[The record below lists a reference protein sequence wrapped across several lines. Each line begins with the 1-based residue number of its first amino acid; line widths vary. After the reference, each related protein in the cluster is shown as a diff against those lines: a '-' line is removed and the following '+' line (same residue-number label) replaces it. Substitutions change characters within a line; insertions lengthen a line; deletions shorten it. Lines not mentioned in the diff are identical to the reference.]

1 MDKNIKPLSLVPKPR
16 SAFKTVEW
24 LPALLKV
31 EGKNWDFQ
39 NDRNERPIRREYLKF
54 AHPYDEFKDDD
65 PEINARME
73 FARYQT
79 LGLAF
84 LDKSIEEDGTKV
96 VVTNAGKALA
106 LQENKDELMLRQLLK
121 WQFPSH
127 KHSGKGYETTRVFPL
142 EVILRIL
149 QKYGS
154 LNRLE
159 VAFSVFTCTNIKQIE
174 DVFYRIDAFK
184 DLVQDMPANKHK
196 EVFMQHFAEYNG
208 NTGNKPETYLGN
220 YDDTLFRYLEFT
232 GLFETSGRGYFTRIY
247 IPDRAKVK
255 FDLLLKDYEF
265 EFFENYRD
273 VHAFYNYFGD
283 PYARRLPWDTKEAM
297 GEIIGSK
304 LALLETKNVK
314 FTPTNIHDASKEELQ
329 LLDIELTAKILEVN
343 EREFIEITSKTPVER
358 AKIIEKFRDIEDGN
372 EDLAALWMEVNTW
385 KSLVAM
391 SGQHFVKRNFRV
403 ELDLSPRSFA
413 AGTSNTPDMEFYN
426 QKYIIIP
433 EVSIQRGV
441 QQWITEGSSVVE
453 HVYKFMEVKNGKRFF
468 GIDKV
473 EQYMNVDNLKAI
485 YGLFIAQK
493 LNHRLIWQFYVLA
506 RESWL
511 GEPISIIPM
520 KLSTYVRILEYMYQ
534 HDVPAIAFEEL
545 VVELAQ
551 STLCTTN
558 FEEWLQK
565 QEELVSSFTTFEP
578 VKA

>member
-1 MDKNIKPLSLVPKPR
+1 MDKNIKPWSLVPKPR
-16 SAFKTVEW
+16 SAVRTVEW

-31 EGKNWDFQ
+31 EGKNWDFK
-39 NDRNERPIRREYLKF
+39 NDRNERPVRREYLKF
-54 AHPYDEFKDDD
+54 AHPYDEYKEVD
-65 PEINARME
+65 PEIHARME

-84 LDKSIEEDGTKV
+84 LDKSIKEDGAKV

-121 WQFPSH
+121 WQFPSQI
-127 KHSGKGYETTRVFPL
+127 HSGKGYETMRVFPL
-142 EVILRIL
+142 EVILRVL

-159 VAFSVFTCTNIKQIE
+159 VAFSVFTCTNIMQIK
-174 DVFYRIDAFK
+174 DVFYRIDASK
-184 DLVQDMPANKHK
+184 GLVQDMPANKHK
-196 EVFMQHFAEYNG
+196 EVFVQHFAEYNG
-208 NTGNKPETYLGN
+208 NTDNKPETYLGN

-232 GLFETSGRGYFTRIY
+232 GLFETSGRGPFTRMY
-247 IPDRAKVK
+247 IPDRAKVT
-255 FDLLLKDYEF
+255 FDLLLKDYTF
-265 EFFENYRD
+265 EFFDNYRD
-273 VHAFYNYFGD
+273 VHAFYDYFGD

-297 GEIIGSK
+297 GEIIESK
-304 LALLETKNVK
+304 LALLETKNVE
-314 FTPTNIHDASKEELQ
+314 FTPTNIQDASKEELQ
-329 LLDIELTAKILEVN
+329 LLDMELTAKILEVN
-343 EREFIEITSKTPVER
+343 EREFVEITSKTPVER
-358 AKIIEKFRDIEDGN
+358 TKIIEKFRDIEDGN

-433 EVSIQRGV
+433 EVSIQQGV

-473 EQYMNVDNLKAI
+473 EQYLNVDNLKAI

-534 HDVPAIAFEEL
+534 QDVPAIAFEEL

-558 FEEWLQK
+558 FEEWMQK
-565 QEELVSSFTTFEP
+565 QEELVSSFTTSEQ